1 MLYSLVP
8 LKIALC
14 AAIKRWYL
22 LQCVILEFQVM
33 KGKFI
38 TCAFSAFEGLED
50 VSFSHAPR
58 FFRMALFFAGSQGFC
73 VGFSLFSLQPTVMK
87 FSFDHVHIAI
97 RELSNQDVHVSSIGS
112 RPCHGT
118 SLG

>member
-22 LQCVILEFQVM
+22 LQCVILEFQVI

-50 VSFSHAPR
+50 VSFSHAPS
-58 FFRMALFFAGSQGFC
+58 FFRMALFSPDLKAFASVF
-73 VGFSLFSLQPTVMK
+73 LFS
-87 FSFDHVHIAI
+87 H
-97 RELSNQDVHVSSIGS
+97 SNPRS
-112 RPCHGT
+112 
-118 SLG
+118 